1 MVYEAHQP
9 QRFNYVMAG
18 LCAALSL
25 LGFIAAGVIPTESTT
40 RHGAHPLVGWAIVA
54 GCFAVAA
61 IFVRRALDTRPQLR
75 LDANGIWSRRYSDA
89 TVPWDQIVGVGI
101 HPMRNQMVV
110 SFHLKNPENWPSN
123 SAFTRAAGGMDR
135 AFGWGEMAVNA
146 SFLTGGPAGLIGAVR
161 HFRPDLFP
169 EG

>member
-25 LGFIAAGVIPTESTT
+25 LGFMAAGVIPTESTT
-40 RHGAHPLVGWAIVA
+40 RHGAYPLAGWAIVA

-61 IFVRRALDTRPQLR
+61 VFVRRALDTRPQLR
-75 LDANGIWSRRYSDA
+75 VDANGIWSRRYSGA
-89 TVPWDQIVGVGI
+89 TVPWDQILGVGI
-101 HPMRNQMVV
+101 HPLRNQTVV
-110 SFHLKNPENWPSN
+110 SFHLRDPLAFPSRN
-123 SAFTRAAGGMDR
+123 ALARATGGIDR
-135 AFGWGEMAVNA
+135 AFGWGHMAVNA

-169 EG
+169 GA